1 MPESYEEIVRK
12 WYDKLRPDFVDLL
25 MSKYKGSKMRLE
37 DAENIYQ
44 DIFIAIHDNLEM
56 GRIDESKSWGS
67 YVMRI
72 GLNMASKKYRLI
84 GVSGSIDESGPESG
98 AATSSIPRKVEEK
111 IRELSGDD
119 DTIYKNPEA
128 QAVLGDE
135 LTRTPEPC
143 ASLIRY
149 HYYGGLKDAE
159 IVEEMPRYGSAA
171 SVKVTR
177 NRCMKELV
185 YRVKLALYYA
195 GIIDEKPEKES
206 KKKEGKKKE
215 VKKKGGNR

>member
-1 MPESYEEIVRK
+1 MAKSYEEIVKK
-12 WYDKLRPDFVDLL
+12 WYDKLRPEFVDLL

-44 DIFIAIHDNLEM
+44 DIFIAIHDNLEK
-56 GRIDESKSWGS
+56 GRIDESKSWS
-67 YVMRI
+67 NYVMRI

-84 GVSGSIDESGPESG
+84 RLG
-98 AATSSIPRKVEEK
+98 SSIYESDSNTEEAISTISKKVEEK
-111 IRELSGDD
+111 YKELYGEDE
-119 DTIYKNPEA
+119 TLYNNPEA
-128 QAVLGDE
+128 KAVLGDE

-149 HYYGGLKDAE
+149 HYYGGLKDSE
-159 IVEEMPRYGSAA
+159 IVEEMPRYGSAD

-195 GIIDEKPEKES
+195 GIINEKPEKE
-206 KKKEGKKKE
+206 GKKKGE
-215 VKKKGGNR
+215 NK

>member
-1 MPESYEEIVRK
+1 MADSYEEIVRK

-44 DIFIAIHDNLEM
+44 DIFIAIHDNLEQ
-56 GRIDESKSWGS
+56 GRIDESKSWSS
-67 YVMRI
+67 YVMRV
-72 GLNMASKKYRLI
+72 GLNMASKKYRGI
-84 GVSGSIDESGPESG
+84 GASEPLTRPIDDEDGGTYEFSAEVQKKIDELSSEDES
-98 AATSSIPRKVEEK
+98 
-111 IRELSGDD
+111 L
-119 DTIYKNPEA
+119 YNNPEA

-149 HYYGGLKDAE
+149 HYYAGLKDSE

-195 GIIDEKPEKES
+195 GIVSEKPEKDT
-206 KKKEGKKKE
+206 KKI
-215 VKKKGGNR
+215 GGNK